1 MPLLEV
7 SDIHVSHGQIEALH
21 GISFKVEVAE
31 CVALLGANGAGK
43 TTTLRAISAL
53 TRAGRGSIRFDG
65 EAIEAV
71 RAESIAA
78 LGVAHVPEGRRC
90 FARLS
95 VRENLEL
102 GAYLHPDQTASGME
116 KVFGLFP
123 QLADRQR
130 QRAGTLSGG
139 EQQMLAMGRALMA
152 QPRLLL
158 LDEPSMGIA
167 PALQDRIYEQ
177 IARINQAGTTI
188 LLVEQNAKRA
198 LQVADRGYVLERG
211 RIVISGNAEQLRA
224 DPAVQKAYLG
234 G

>member
-1 MPLLEV
+1 
-7 SDIHVSHGQIEALH
+7 
-21 GISFKVEVAE
+21 
-31 CVALLGANGAGK
+31 
-43 TTTLRAISAL
+43 
-53 TRAGRGSIRFDG
+53 
-65 EAIEAV
+65 V

-95 VRENLEL
+95 VRDNLEL
-102 GAYLHPDQTASGME
+102 GAYLHPGQTVSEME

-198 LQVADRGYVLERG
+198 LEVADRGYVLETG
-211 RIVISGNAEQLRA
+211 RIVISGDAEHLRA